1 MTQKEAP
8 AEDRASAAGGDLK
21 ISIPNSGAYRL
32 PETEQFLRRS
42 IDLVNNARPLPMSTT
57 IRINR
62 DEIGELLN
70 AALEKLPDELR
81 RARWLLKEREE
92 FLARTR
98 READDILDQ
107 ARARAERMVQRTE
120 VVKAAEMKAR
130 KLLEAADEEARRVRL
145 DTEDYCDQR
154 LASFEIVLDKTLKMV
169 SAGRARLQGTGG
181 AAAGGP
187 QPTAAGKPL
196 ALPEP
201 GDPPVFDQDLG

>member
-1 MTQKEAP
+1 MTQKEA
-8 AEDRASAAGGDLK
+8 AADERAANGGVK
-21 ISIPNSGAYRL
+21 VTVPNSGAYRL
-32 PETEQFLRRS
+32 PETEQFLRRA
-42 IDLVNNARPLPMSTT
+42 IDLVNNARPLPMSNT
-57 IRINR
+57 IRMSR

-120 VVKAAEMKAR
+120 VVKAAEQKAR
-130 KLLEAADEEARRVRL
+130 KLVETADEEARRIRL

-169 SAGRARLQGTGG
+169 AAGRARLQGG
-181 AAAGGP
+181 
-187 QPTAAGKPL
+187 TAKAPVAGKP
-196 ALPEP
+196 APSPEIGP
-201 GDPPVFDQDLG
+201 PPVFDQDFT